1 MWIPAGI
8 VYVIAGLCLAAGWL
22 REAERKVLQRESRGP
37 SRGLQAAGM
46 LLLCMMFTTGCQSA
60 ETKLASAA
68 TGGDP
73 SRGRAAIATYG
84 CSSCHTIPGV
94 RDAIGLVGPNL
105 DRIASRNYIGGV
117 LQNTP
122 DNMIRWLQNPPGVD
136 PMTAMPNVHLS
147 EADARDIAGY
157 LYTLR

>member
-1 MWIPAGI
+1 MKFALFFLLFITIG
-8 VYVIAGLCLAAGWL
+8 C
-22 REAERKVLQRESRGP
+22 ESK
-37 SRGLQAAGM
+37 
-46 LLLCMMFTTGCQSA
+46 
-60 ETKLASAA
+60 ETKLAAAA

-73 SRGRAAIATYG
+73 ARGRNAIATYG

-94 RDAIGLVGPNL
+94 RDAVGLVGPNL

-122 DNMIRWLQNPPGVD
+122 KNMIRWLQNPPGVD
-136 PMTAMPNVHLS
+136 PMTAMPNTHLS
-147 EADARDIAGY
+147 ENDARDIAGY